1 MQGLTFLPVHHALC
15 PTLAQIMDEEQ
26 RAWMAD
32 LAWDSTPIRQVLAS
46 HLAQKLLPGYA
57 AVIAG
62 HAIGYTYFLV
72 HQRKGIIGTVYV
84 PPAKDNQMIA
94 DELLSL
100 AINALKSSEGMRRIE
115 AQIIPFHNLNL
126 TAGFTRNGFQYH
138 ARYYLEIDL
147 SSYYSWASQPAP
159 QERIASWDSAY
170 LPYMAELTIAS
181 YRNQIDAV
189 ICEDYGSQVGC
200 ESYLRSLVENPGCG
214 VFEPEA
220 SFVAIDSRGL
230 PCGFVISSRISGSA
244 GMIPQ
249 IAISP
254 SHQSRGLGKSLMSRA
269 LSHFKSR
276 GFRTVSLTVTKKNRR
291 AFEWYQ
297 RIGFRIRKEFGAFVW
312 NR

>member
-15 PTLAQIMDEEQ
+15 PTLAELMDEEE

-32 LAWDSTPIRQVLAS
+32 LAWDFTPIRQILAS

-57 AVIAG
+57 AVAANR
-62 HAIGYTYFLV
+62 AIGYTYFLV
-72 HQRKGIIGTVYV
+72 HRRKGIIGTVYAT
-84 PPAKDNQMIA
+84 PGKDAQAIA

-100 AINALKSSEGMRRIE
+100 AVNSLKGSEGLRRME
-115 AQIIPFHNLNL
+115 AQIIPFHSLNL

-138 ARYYLEIDL
+138 PRYYLEIDL
-147 SSYYSWASQPAP
+147 SSYPWGIQHSP
-159 QERIASWDSAY
+159 QERIAAWDSAY
-170 LPYMAELTIAS
+170 IPHMAELTMAS

-189 ICEDYGSQVGC
+189 ICEDYGSQAGC

-214 VFEPEA
+214 VFELEA
-220 SFVAIDSRGL
+220 SFVAINSRGL

-249 IAISP
+249 IAVSP
-254 SHQSRGLGKSLMSRA
+254 SHQSRGLGKSLMDRA
-269 LSHFKSR
+269 LCHFKSR
-276 GFRTVSLTVTKKNRR
+276 GFRTVSLTVTKRNRR

-297 RIGFRIRKEFGAFVW
+297 RVGFKIRKEFGAFVW

>member
-26 RAWMAD
+26 LAWMAD
-32 LAWDSTPIRQVLAS
+32 LAWDFTPIRQILAS

-57 AVIAG
+57 AIIAG
-62 HAIGYTYFLV
+62 QAVGYTYFLV

-84 PPAKDNQMIA
+84 SPGRDNQTIA

-100 AINALKSSEGMRRIE
+100 AINALKGSEGMRRIE
-115 AQIIPFHNLNL
+115 AQIIPFHNLNM
-126 TAGFTRNGFQYH
+126 TAGFTRNGFQCH

-147 SSYYSWASQPAP
+147 STYSWSGQSSA
-159 QERIASWDSAY
+159 QERIVAWDSAY
-170 LPYMAELTIAS
+170 LPYLAELTIAS

-189 ICEDYGSQVGC
+189 ICEDYSSQGGC

-220 SFVAIDSRGL
+220 SFVAVDSRGL
-230 PCGFVISSRISGSA
+230 PCGFVISSCISASA

-254 SHQSRGLGKSLMSRA
+254 SHQSRGLGKALMGRA
-269 LSHFKSR
+269 LSHLKSR
-276 GFRTVSLTVTKKNRR
+276 GFRAVSLTVTKKNRR

-297 RIGFRIRKEFGAFVW
+297 RVGFKMRKEFGAFVW